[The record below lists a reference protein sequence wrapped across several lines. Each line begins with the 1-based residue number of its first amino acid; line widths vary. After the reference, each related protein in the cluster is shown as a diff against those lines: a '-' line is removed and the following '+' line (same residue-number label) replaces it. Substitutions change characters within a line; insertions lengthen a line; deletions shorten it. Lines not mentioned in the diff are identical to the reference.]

1 VLCVFITGASSGL
14 GAALAREYALQG
26 AQLGLLARRGEAL
39 QALCDSLPNTSLHR
53 LYAVDV
59 NDSAALAAAAE
70 DFLREAGG
78 IDIVIANAGI
88 SHGTLTERKADLAVF
103 SRIIQTNLMATVA
116 TFAPFID
123 AMKQQAAANVHGMRG
138 TRHLRLV
145 GIASVAGI
153 RGLPGAEAYS
163 ASKAAVISYC
173 ESLRVELRRYGIAV
187 VTIAPGYI
195 DTPMTRINPY
205 PMPFLLPADEFARRA
220 VRTIASGRS
229 YAVIPWQMRG
239 VSWLL
244 RLLPNWLYDRLF
256 ANAPHKPAF
265 SEAGER

>member
-1 VLCVFITGASSGL
+1 MLRVFITGASSGL
-14 GAALAREYALQG
+14 GAALAREYARQG
-26 AQLGLLARRGEAL
+26 AQLGLLARRAEAL
-39 QALCDSLPNTSLHR
+39 QVLAASLPNPAANR
-53 LYAVDV
+53 LYTVDV

-78 IDIVIANAGI
+78 IDVVIANAGI

-103 SRIIQTNLMATVA
+103 SRIIQTNLIATVA

-123 AMKQQAAANVHGMRG
+123 AMKAQAASDARG
-138 TRHLRLV
+138 AASLRLV

-163 ASKAAVISYC
+163 ASKAAVISYG

-220 VRTIASGRS
+220 VRTIAAGRS

-265 SEAGER
+265 SEAGEP